1 MLIVRRHRES
11 AGPVEFTLS
20 LPFELRQKAR
30 LRTVLDSGDEV
41 GLFLPRGSPLRDGD
55 VLEADDGR
63 GIRVVAADETLAE
76 ARCPDSAQLA
86 RVAYHLGNRHA
97 PVQVGPG
104 WVRFAVDEVLAAM
117 VRGLGAQVRTVV
129 APFEPEGGAY
139 GSGHHPHA
147 HEAVHRGVIH
157 DFARPRAADR

>member
-1 MLIVRRHRES
+1 MLIVRRRREV
-11 AGPVEFTLS
+11 AGPVELTLS
-20 LPFELRQKAR
+20 LPFELRQKTR

-41 GLFLPRGSPLRDGD
+41 GLFLARGSPLRDGD

-76 ARCPDSAQLA
+76 ARCPEPALLA

-97 PVQVGPG
+97 PVQVGSG
-104 WVRFAVDEVLAAM
+104 WVRFGADAVLVAM
-117 VRGLGAQVRTVV
+117 VRGLGAEVQDVV

-139 GSGHHPHA
+139 GSGHHQHTS
-147 HEAVHRGVIH
+147 EAVHRGVIH
-157 DFARPRAADR
+157 DFAVPPAGDA